1 MSDTKLID
9 PGQTF
14 LGFLFF
20 TTLYFGIKYFIS
32 ERFNQKSNKTMGKAI
47 TFGYLVIILLMQFLI
62 NMSNAKRHCGGDPQ
76 LVPALLYTIIPNLLM
91 FGGLILAIF
100 INPGWKEPFSNTI
113 GYLIVGWL
121 GVKETFNKILKNSG
135 QNKLLAMVT
144 EDPGIMINEI
154 TPENFDLFLSKMGG
168 KDGGMDS
175 LPIAEAVPADKP
187 PEASMKGGRRRYK
200 QKGGGPSIL
209 SSKWKDHEAEL
220 YNLVVVKDKISE
232 FIWYLLTGG
241 LVIQNS
247 YNWII
252 NINCKRDPKKLA
264 GTLSNNLNNIKEKE
278 KPKEYPIVD

>member
-1 MSDTKLID
+1 
-9 PGQTF
+9 
-14 LGFLFF
+14 
-20 TTLYFGIKYFIS
+20 
-32 ERFNQKSNKTMGKAI
+32 
-47 TFGYLVIILLMQFLI
+47 
-62 NMSNAKRHCGGDPQ
+62 
-76 LVPALLYTIIPNLLM
+76 
-91 FGGLILAIF
+91 
-100 INPGWKEPFSNTI
+100 
-113 GYLIVGWL
+113 
-121 GVKETFNKILKNSG
+121 
-135 QNKLLAMVT
+135 MVT

-175 LPIAEAVPADKP
+175 LPIAEAVPVDKP

-232 FIWYLLTGG
+232 FIWYLLAGG